1 MTPNVSA
8 VLLYKF
14 HNYPS
19 IFSFILKEK
28 TKGEEEM
35 KLTAIEK
42 ETVILWNE
50 AENEVAIMTYDKT
63 IITALRILAKENPAV
78 KLKKLDC
85 GGISTTLQKGD
96 FEITFKNK

>member
-1 MTPNVSA
+1 MTPNMSA
-8 VLLYKF
+8 VLPYKF

-63 IITALRILAKENPAV
+63 IITALKLLSKENPSI

-85 GGISTTLQKGD
+85 GGISTTLHKD
-96 FEITFKNK
+96 NFEISFKKK